1 MKPISEMTPAEL
13 RIACAE
19 RMGWKYIPSD
29 IAPCKAP
36 NGVGWTD
43 YPDYEH
49 DLNVCIELME
59 KVWEKRPNA
68 VIEKNSEYFA
78 IGWDVDLGY
87 DSEYI
92 DDWFLQIVIM
102 RAFLTVMDEK

>member
-1 MKPISEMTPAEL
+1 MKNINDMTPAEL

-29 IAPCKAP
+29 IAPYKAP

-49 DLNVCIELME
+49 DLNACIELME
-59 KVWEKRPNA
+59 KVWEKEPTA
-68 VIEKNSEYFA
+68 DIGSNSLTRIKGYCVHCFS
-78 IGWDVDLGY
+78 WRVDA
-87 DSEYI
+87 ETI
-92 DDWFLQIVIM
+92 PIAIM
-102 RAFLTVMDEK
+102 RAFLTVMEDK